1 MDLNT
6 FDALTRAVADRRS
19 TVKGGAAAIAGLVGL
34 KAVTAT
40 VAAED
45 AVVVEGNRGPDK
57 KCNKK
62 SQCGKGL
69 KCSDKGKCEY
79 KGRNCGKEN
88 YTCRRSSDCCGNL
101 VCEGKRCVQKI

>member
-1 MDLNT
+1 M
-6 FDALTRAVADRRS
+6 RRV
-19 TVKGGAAAIAGLVGL
+19 TPAERVDIFAAHVSYTQGFFWFLQHDPDVP
-34 KAVTAT
+34 AT

-88 YTCRRSSDCCGNL
+88 YTCRRGSDCCGNL
-101 VCEGKRCVQKI
+101 VCEGKRCVEKI